1 MGQEEVCYTK
11 DAALTR
17 AIEIEQQSFAIYLR
31 AYKISHDRSARQLI
45 RELALEELEH
55 KYLLEKAFF
64 EETVVLH
71 DIGQDDKPVMKLA
84 LFLKEKPLNE
94 NSTPQEVL
102 IYAIHEEKR
111 SVEFYEKMATQCEGA
126 PMAPMFKRLHKD
138 ESGHLARLEDL
149 YEKMYMAEM

>member
-11 DAALTR
+11 EAALTK
-17 AIEIEQQSFAIYLR
+17 AIEVEQQSFTTYLR
-31 AYKISHDRSARQLI
+31 AYKLSHDRSARQLI

-55 KYLLEKAFF
+55 KFLLEKAFF
-64 EETVVLH
+64 EETVALH
-71 DIGQDDKPVMKLA
+71 DPGQDNKPVMKLA
-84 LFLKEKPLNE
+84 LLLTEKPLHE
-94 NSTPQEVL
+94 NSTPQDVL

-126 PMAPMFKRLHKD
+126 PMAPMFMRLHRD

-149 YEKMYMAEM
+149 YEKMYLAEM

>member
-1 MGQEEVCYTK
+1 MEQEEVCYTREV
-11 DAALTR
+11 ALTK
-17 AIEIEQQSFAIYLR
+17 AIEIEQQSFTLYLR
-31 AYKISHDRSARQLI
+31 AYKLSHDRSARQLI
-45 RELALEELEH
+45 RELAMEELEH

-64 EETVVLH
+64 EETVALH
-71 DIGQDDKPVMKLA
+71 DDKSENKPVMKLA
-84 LFLKEKPLNE
+84 LFLHEKPLHE
-94 NSTPQEVL
+94 NSSPQDVL

-126 PMAPMFKRLHKD
+126 PMAPMFRRLHKD

>member
-11 DAALTR
+11 EAALTR
-17 AIEIEQQSFAIYLR
+17 AIEMEQQSFSTYLR
-31 AYKISHDRSARQLI
+31 IYKISHDRSARQLI

-64 EETVVLH
+64 EVTVALH
-71 DIGQDDKPVMKLA
+71 EPGQDNKPVMKLS
-84 LFLKEKPLNE
+84 LFLKDKPLHE
-94 NSTPQEVL
+94 TSTPQDVL
-102 IYAIHEEKR
+102 IHAIHEEKR
-111 SVEFYEKMATQCEGA
+111 SVEFYEMMANQCEGA

>member
-11 DAALTR
+11 DAALTK
-17 AIEIEQQSFAIYLR
+17 AIEIEQQSFATYLR

-55 KYLLEKAFF
+55 KYQLEKAFF
-64 EETVVLH
+64 EETVALH
-71 DIGQDDKPVMKLA
+71 DIGQDTEPVMKLA